1 MAPYYIFLVFLVN
14 FNHIKQ
20 SLNVLCSPTE
30 DKTNTKKYD
39 LNLNPNV
46 ITFIHCNCNM
56 YTYTVQNILARNNST
71 KSVQHN
77 KLKKVKTTAV
87 AGKKTNDSQRKLP
100 FL

>member
-77 KLKKVKTTAV
+77 KLKKCQ
-87 AGKKTNDSQRKLP
+87 NHILP
-100 FL
+100 